1 VRPWAQALLEIW
13 GAERLIWGSDWPVLE
28 LAGSYA
34 QWHDW
39 SVDLLAP
46 LSPQQREALLG
57 GNARRLY
64 RL

>member
-1 VRPWAQALLEIW
+1 
-13 GAERLIWGSDWPVLE
+13 VLE